1 MSTRVAS
8 WLAWSTCAFS
18 LVLISLSLLLF
29 VLTWAQA
36 GVYVFDYW
44 VQNAMVAVVSSTVGS
59 VVASRRP
66 DHPIG
71 WLFCV
76 IGLIGAA
83 RPLAAEYATYA
94 LLVEPARLSGGAV
107 LAWISA
113 WMWVPHLGL
122 MMFLGLLFPDG
133 RLPSASW
140 RPFAWFVVVAVF
152 VGTIATALSPGPL
165 LGLTPIENP
174 FGIGGLTRL
183 VGEVRAFVWALV
195 AVVTISMFVRLHRA
209 RGIERQQLKW
219 FAYAATVAA
228 TGGLLT
234 YLGSPEATGVLSIRW
249 AGLILAVTGLSGI
262 PIAMGIAILEYRLY
276 GIDPLI
282 NRTLV
287 YGSLTAM
294 LVGLYFVGIVV
305 LQRSFVILTGHKST
319 LAVVASTLLI
329 AAFFNPLR
337 HRIQSVIDRSFYR
350 RKYDARKTL
359 EAFSVRLRDETDLE
373 ALNSDLV
380 GVVQETMA
388 PTHVTLWLRPNAPS
402 EQSEGQK

>member
-44 VQNAMVAVVSSTVGS
+44 VENAMVAVVSSTVGA

-94 LLVEPARLSGGAV
+94 LLVEPARPSGGAV

-140 RPFAWFVVVAVF
+140 RPFAWFVVISVF
-152 VGTIATALSPGPL
+152 AGTGATAFSPGPL
-165 LGLTPIENP
+165 LGLTPIANP
-174 FGIGGLTRL
+174 FGIEGLTRL
-183 VGEVRAFVWALV
+183 VGEVRALVWALV

-234 YLGSPEATGVLSIRW
+234 YVGSPEATGVLSIRW

-282 NRTLV
+282 NSTLV

-305 LQRSFVILTGHKST
+305 LQRMFVILTGHKST

-329 AAFFNPLR
+329 AALFNPLR

-359 EAFSVRLRDETDLE
+359 EAFSVKLRDETDVE

-380 GVVQETMA
+380 GVVRETMA
-388 PTHVTLWLRPNAPS
+388 PTHVSLWLRPNAPS
-402 EQSEGQK
+402 KQSEGRE